1 MRKMTESQ
9 RIAEK
14 QELMKRFDN
23 NEELV
28 DSIIASRDGIQR
40 TKNISFGN
48 IPDEESERIARMI
61 NPKYQA
67 EDREDNS
74 PNEEELSAIAAQINA
89 DTKVILK
96 HPEMGEYQ
104 AIEHERFMK
113 GN

>member
-61 NPKYQA
+61 NPKYLA
-67 EDREDNS
+67 ENREDNS

-89 DTKVILK
+89 DTRAILK
-96 HPEMGEYQ
+96 HPEMGEHQ

>member
-48 IPDEESERIARMI
+48 IPGGESERIARMI
-61 NPKYQA
+61 NPNFQT
-67 EDREDNS
+67 EEREDNS
-74 PNEEELSAIAAQINA
+74 LDEKELSAIAAQINA
-89 DTKVILK
+89 DTRAILK
-96 HPEMGEYQ
+96 HPEMEEYQ

>member
-28 DSIIASRDGIQR
+28 DSIIASRDGTQR

-48 IPDEESERIARMI
+48 IPDE
-61 NPKYQA
+61 
-67 EDREDNS
+67 
-74 PNEEELSAIAAQINA
+74 
-89 DTKVILK
+89 
-96 HPEMGEYQ
+96 
-104 AIEHERFMK
+104 
-113 GN
+113 